1 MQDLPIGISEFTELR
16 ETNCL
21 YIDKTKYV
29 YSLLKKNRRTFLAR
43 PRRFGKSL
51 LVSTLDA
58 ALQGEKELFE
68 GLWIANSDYSFE
80 PKGVI
85 RLDFSQLSIENIEAF
100 KQSLFL
106 RLQSIANSYGITLAE
121 NLNVNSALDVL
132 IETLCP
138 IKNKRAKTKE
148 SSAPIEIPSDEENAT
163 FKSVAILID
172 EYDHPILHTLHNTAL
187 AIDIRNLMKSFS
199 GVIKAQ
205 AKRVKFVFVT
215 GVSAFSKSGLSSG
228 LNNLTNLTINT
239 QFSGVCGYTD
249 EEVDF
254 YFKEH
259 MEHWAMERE
268 IPYETLREQLRTWYN
283 GYCFKE
289 NTQTI
294 YSPFSFT
301 SAMEIQ
307 ELRNFWFESATPQ
320 FLLDELAKAERQE
333 ECNFLNLD
341 DLEGNV
347 SLLQTFEIECI
358 PLTALLFQMGYLTI
372 KSYNA
377 LTRFYQLKYPNLEVK
392 TALHCHL
399 LTALAKTSLSALN
412 SIMSKLF
419 SSLLEENMEQFIHCL
434 MSVFSNIPYQ
444 LHGKE
449 KHAEHFYH
457 AILQALFI
465 ASGIKSQAEYSTSQG
480 RADIIVELPKLIYII
495 EVKVNKKPEEGL
507 QQIETQQYYQPF
519 LHLGKPVRA
528 IGLSFHRRKESEKEK
543 SHFSITHVTKKL

>member
-1 MQDLPIGISEFTELR
+1 MQDLPIGISEFFELR

-51 LVSTLDA
+51 LVSTLEA
-58 ALQGEKELFE
+58 ALQGKREVFE

-85 RLDFSQLSIENIEAF
+85 RFDFSELSTENLKEF
-100 KQSLFL
+100 KQDLL
-106 RLQSIANSYGITLAE
+106 VSIQEIARKYKIELNT
-121 NLNVNSALDVL
+121 NLTINSALKVL
-132 IETLCP
+132 IGALC
-138 IKNKRAKTKE
+138 
-148 SSAPIEIPSDEENAT
+148 DEKKGN

-172 EYDHPILHTLHNTAL
+172 EYDYPILHTLHDPTL
-187 AIDIRNLMKSFS
+187 AIKIRRLMKSFS

-205 AKRVKFVFVT
+205 GALVQFVFVT

-228 LNNLTNLTINT
+228 LNNLTNLTLDKE
-239 QFSGVCGYTD
+239 FSAVCGYTD

-259 MEHWAMERE
+259 MEHWVKEKA
-268 IPYETLREQLRTWYN
+268 IPYEILREQLRSWYN
-283 GYCFKE
+283 GYCFEEDSK
-289 NTQTI
+289 TI
-294 YSPFSFT
+294 YSPFSLT
-301 SAMEIQ
+301 CAMRAEK
-307 ELRNFWFESATPQ
+307 LHNFWFESATPQ

-341 DLEGNV
+341 ELEGNV

-372 KSYNA
+372 KSYNIE
-377 LTRFYQLKYPNLEVK
+377 TRFYQLKYPNLEVK
-392 TALHCHL
+392 TALHCYL
-399 LTALAKTSLSALN
+399 VVALAKTSLSALN

-419 SSLLEENMEQFIHCL
+419 SSLIEENMEQFILCL
-434 MSVFSNIPYQ
+434 TSVFSNIPYQ
-444 LHGKE
+444 LHAKE
-449 KHAEHFYH
+449 EQGEHFYH
-457 AILQALFI
+457 AILQALFV
-465 ASGIKSQAEYSTSQG
+465 ASGIKSQAEYSMSQG
-480 RADIIVELPKLIYII
+480 RADIIIELPKLLYII

-507 QQIETQQYYQPF
+507 KQIEDQKYYQPF
-519 LHLGKPVRA
+519 LHLGKPVR
-528 IGLSFHRRKESEKEK
+528 IMGISFHRKKETKKEK
-543 SHFSITHVTKKL
+543 SHFSITYSTKKL